1 MYLVL
6 AYDITMDE
14 KGKKIQPKVLKPVKN
29 QTGCK
34 VCGKYFALQSNQSG
48 MPRSAP
54 YLPLLFWLLLLRQIG
69 NIRLSAIL

>member
-14 KGKKIQPKVLKPVKN
+14 KGKKIQPKVLKPVRN

-34 VCGKYFALQSNQSG
+34 VCGEYFAL
-48 MPRSAP
+48 
-54 YLPLLFWLLLLRQIG
+54 
-69 NIRLSAIL
+69 